1 MQNELRPILLT
12 AMSPRRC
19 KRLTGVNL
27 VLSSRFRSAIH
38 SANRSRSDHYCP
50 QNWSERRAAVSAFQ
64 LKWIP
69 SQMAARLYTHRH
81 QANGHWR
88 GQSVGSSVIP
98 KTFTDFAFQY
108 LSTGVAPF
116 YTNLLATP
124 CQSGFVRRLHR
135 YLGEVRLLGLVHHR
149 LRFLTFPTR
158 TGSTLPA
165 KPKISRFPYK
175 ERPHMPG
182 STTTPDPPS
191 ARIARS
197 FVLLSMMM
205 TMSAP
210 GTTFS
215 FAAQYLAY
223 AYPCQR
229 FAETLTG
236 DRA

>member
-1 MQNELRPILLT
+1 
-12 AMSPRRC
+12 
-19 KRLTGVNL
+19 
-27 VLSSRFRSAIH
+27 
-38 SANRSRSDHYCP
+38 
-50 QNWSERRAAVSAFQ
+50 
-64 LKWIP
+64 
-69 SQMAARLYTHRH
+69 
-81 QANGHWR
+81 
-88 GQSVGSSVIP
+88 
-98 KTFTDFAFQY
+98 
-108 LSTGVAPF
+108 
-116 YTNLLATP
+116 
-124 CQSGFVRRLHR
+124 
-135 YLGEVRLLGLVHHR
+135 
-149 LRFLTFPTR
+149 
-158 TGSTLPA
+158 
-165 KPKISRFPYK
+165 
-175 ERPHMPG
+175 MPG

>member
-1 MQNELRPILLT
+1 MVEQRGEPLPLSLLRCLTYASQRLCHASPDLRPVRALLVHV
-12 AMSPRRC
+12 SLGPRPSLH
-19 KRLTGVNL
+19 RL
-27 VLSSRFRSAIH
+27 
-38 SANRSRSDHYCP
+38 
-50 QNWSERRAAVSAFQ
+50 RR
-64 LKWIP
+64 
-69 SQMAARLYTHRH
+69 R
-81 QANGHWR
+81 
-88 GQSVGSSVIP
+88 
-98 KTFTDFAFQY
+98 
-108 LSTGVAPF
+108 
-116 YTNLLATP
+116 